1 LSTTNKNVGSLPP
14 DWHLQ
19 PPNKF
24 DNAVKAKIDKTTK
37 VSRVDTI
44 CRRHVRSCLSIAGT
58 IIFAQLGFCSATRA
72 DFSSANFKQVWTEE
86 FGRGLVTDAKPPAGA
101 NVFQSVPFQSQQ
113 PHPAVARIV
122 VPEGEATSFG
132 SGTLVDVRD
141 GYGIVVTNWHVVRD
155 AQGPIEVIFP
165 GGFTSQARA
174 LKVDED
180 WDLAALVVWQP
191 QVQPVTI
198 AATAPQPGDPLT
210 ICGYGP
216 GIYRSATGR
225 CTQYYS
231 PKEHLPQQM
240 VELNV
245 EARQGDSGGPI
256 FNSRGELAGVLFG
269 AGRGTTLGSFGGRVD
284 EFLASLA
291 PDIGRQTQATLASVQ
306 TTSGPSDASRSAERA
321 GNTWRSSGG
330 VQAADKQVQSAST
343 ALLQPPAFE
352 ELQQV
357 NAEAFMPPAE
367 QVMAQSN
374 DLESNQHSDHP
385 LFEKIKSGLAALGLF
400 SIVVMFLKA
409 AG

>member
-1 LSTTNKNVGSLPP
+1 M
-14 DWHLQ
+14 
-19 PPNKF
+19 
-24 DNAVKAKIDKTTK
+24 KAKIDKTSK
-37 VSRVDTI
+37 ISRVDTV
-44 CRRHVRSCLSIAGT
+44 CRRRVRCCLAIAGT
-58 IIFAQLGFCSATRA
+58 IIVAHLGFCQYACA

-86 FGRGLVTDAKPPAGA
+86 FGSQKPSPNPSQEYQGGGFSTDAKPSAA
-101 NVFQSVPFQSQQ
+101 TNVFQSVPFQSQQ

-180 WDLAALVVWQP
+180 WDLAALVVYQP
-191 QVQPVTI
+191 QASPVKI
-198 AATAPQPGDPLT
+198 ADAAPQPGDSLT

-291 PDIGRQTQATLASVQ
+291 PDIGRQTQATLASVK
-306 TTSGPSDASRSAERA
+306 TTGELSGETEQAST
-321 GNTWRSSGG
+321 TWRSSGG
-330 VQAADKQVQSAST
+330 TQPADKQVKTDSA
-343 ALLQPPAFE
+343 ALLEPPAFE

-357 NAEAFMPPAE
+357 SAEAFMPQAG
-367 QVMAQSN
+367 QVMAQSHG
-374 DLESNQHSDHP
+374 LEPHQHSNHP